1 MFLSTKVNSAVQSS
15 SLGNYTSWK
24 EPENHDWSL
33 YMGIFFPFIHSSSS
47 KELLRD
53 AAIRP
58 VIAISTYQH
67 LGGGGGGNREKG
79 REEKNPMCYLISVA
93 SRYCLFNS
101 CYLSKHL
108 IML

>member
-67 LGGGGGGNREKG
+67 LGGGGGGIEK
-79 REEKNPMCYLISVA
+79 REERKKTQCVIS
-93 SRYCLFNS
+93 FQ
-101 CYLSKHL
+101 
-108 IML
+108 

>member
-1 MFLSTKVNSAVQSS
+1 MGAFKPSSISTQVAVLPSQMMFLSTKVNSAVQSS

-67 LGGGGGGNREKG
+67 LGGGGGGE
-79 REEKNPMCYLISVA
+79 
-93 SRYCLFNS
+93 
-101 CYLSKHL
+101 
-108 IML
+108 